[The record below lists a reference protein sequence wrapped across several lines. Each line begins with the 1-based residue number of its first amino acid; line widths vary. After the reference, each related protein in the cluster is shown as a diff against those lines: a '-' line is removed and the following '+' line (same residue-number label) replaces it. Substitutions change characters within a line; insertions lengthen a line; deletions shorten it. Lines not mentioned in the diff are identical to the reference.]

1 MILLDANI
9 ILRFILAN
17 DPELSPKAE
26 IIIKK
31 IEQGKVKIQI
41 TLLAFSEVVFT
52 LERAYKMP
60 KAEITQKLLY
70 LLQVNN
76 LKFEKQNMLPEIF
89 KYYHEKNISF
99 IDAYHIVLMNKK
111 KIKNIYSF
119 DRDFDK
125 FPEVKRLEN

>member
-9 ILRFILAN
+9 ILRFVLAN

-26 IIIKK
+26 IIFKK
-31 IEQGKVKIQI
+31 IEQGKAKIQI

-60 KAEITQKLLY
+60 KAEITQKLLS
-70 LLQVNN
+70 LLQLNN
-76 LKFEKQNMLPEIF
+76 LKFEKQDMLPAVFE
-89 KYYHEKNISF
+89 YYHEKNISF
-99 IDAYHIVLMNKK
+99 IDAYHIALMNKK
-111 KIKNIYSF
+111 KIVEIYSF

-125 FPEVKRLEN
+125 FPKVKRLEN